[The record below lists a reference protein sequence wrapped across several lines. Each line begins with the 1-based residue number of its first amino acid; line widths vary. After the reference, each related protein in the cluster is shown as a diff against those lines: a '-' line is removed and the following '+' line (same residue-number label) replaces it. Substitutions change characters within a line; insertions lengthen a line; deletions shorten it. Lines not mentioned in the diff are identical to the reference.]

1 MWFFLSQNE
10 SRHPVVFGTM
20 CHSLLFGLLLHHHP
34 YNFNLSTSSEL
45 MFAGASFHSLRLLGD
60 GFKATTFPLMF
71 RMKFTKLLQIDEI
84 RRQEPRFLFKG
95 FVFWCGCSSCINPPN
110 LKQQFRGVLAW
121 TSCQRWGSPV
131 IYFAKFRS
139 TPQQRIEDAGAVN
152 FQSRRG
158 PDLTVLQCEVWCQDV
173 GIMKRMEL
181 DVIVI
186 AVKLFYKDRE
196 AVCACWVCMCGS
208 ERLNDWA
215 GWRVRDLQFRI
226 WKKKWQER
234 TNKTLLQCRYST
246 PVSHLVFWLH
256 SAMLAC
262 GWCDVGKGV
271 TYTNPN
277 LMIGCASRITSGLH
291 RAWHKVVHRYIVNV
305 ELKISK

>member
-1 MWFFLSQNE
+1 
-10 SRHPVVFGTM
+10 
-20 CHSLLFGLLLHHHP
+20 
-34 YNFNLSTSSEL
+34 
-45 MFAGASFHSLRLLGD
+45 
-60 GFKATTFPLMF
+60 
-71 RMKFTKLLQIDEI
+71 
-84 RRQEPRFLFKG
+84 
-95 FVFWCGCSSCINPPN
+95 
-110 LKQQFRGVLAW
+110 LKQPISGGVLAW
-121 TSCQRWGSPV
+121 TSCQRWGSLV

-139 TPQQRIEDAGAVN
+139 TPQQWIEDAGAVN
-152 FQSRRG
+152 FQSQWTSWTG
-158 PDLTVLQCEVWCQDV
+158 PVLQCEVWCQDV
-173 GIMKRMEL
+173 GKGKGWNWKKFQGL
-181 DVIVI
+181 VCVIII

-196 AVCACWVCMCGS
+196 AVCACWVCMSES

-234 TNKTLLQCRYST
+234 TNKTLFQCRYST